1 MIIDT
6 SNFLLLDVNK
16 VKSSPISRIYLVFP
30 LPDRQGHE
38 WGRAQ
43 ILHEDEVNPNY
54 DGEAG
59 VIPVQAEDVRRL
71 SLARSSDTED
81 DKFSEVSK

>member
-1 MIIDT
+1 MSTKICPT
-6 SNFLLLDVNK
+6 E
-16 VKSSPISRIYLVFP
+16 ISFP
-30 LPDRQGHE
+30 FPDRQDIGHE

-59 VIPVQAEDVRRL
+59 VSPVQAEDFRRL

-81 DKFSEVSK
+81 DKFSEVTK